1 MNDIANVISTVG
13 FPIAMC
19 LLLYYQMIKNNELH
33 KAEVDSLKDVIND
46 VKVAITEL
54 RDAINGGNT
63 TPKK

>member
-1 MNDIANVISTVG
+1 MKDVADIISTVG

-33 KAEVDSLKDVIND
+33 KQEVDSLKDVIND

-54 RDAINGGNT
+54 RDAINGGST
-63 TPKK
+63 TTKK